1 MVFCGKPSKGCSVC
15 RKRKIRCDQKQP
27 GCGQCQKRK
36 EECPGY
42 RNQIDLMFRD
52 ESDHVRNKAKEKA
65 RRRRLL
71 TVKTPGSPSS
81 STGST
86 TPELRQYLPSS
97 FVPSPKRPACSTPET
112 AWSEDDESG
121 PMSPDSGSW
130 PVTPAVAMLYD
141 LPPGCQQQGIAYFF
155 SRYVSVEETTC
166 HHNFSFVFDVWK
178 PTSVAQDRHVDGVL
192 ASMTAVGL
200 VGLAG
205 VTRSQDIMEAAWK
218 SYGTALRLTNHAL
231 ETPTEAVKDT
241 TMLSVLI
248 LGLFE
253 LIAEHPSRMRTVQ
266 AFQKHINGAVALAKL
281 RGTAQFETKAGVKM
295 FSMLCQRVML
305 SCLQS
310 REPKPMPQP
319 LIDLWHAMPQPAQLK
334 GFGGLTLS
342 ALPLMHDFLQ
352 LRADI
357 LSGAMVDSEQI
368 LAHLFRI
375 DEGFE
380 QLSAHFSPDLPYKT
394 FRLTRHHPAVLNG
407 VCHVYPTLWDTTLWN
422 SLRMLRM
429 LLLETIICQ
438 IQKVSR
444 ELCLK
449 PTSGPYADQF
459 KSAKRKLKEMVEAI
473 CGSVPQL
480 LGLVDPTDGS
490 VDSPCSTTPISSVE
504 VRETPSPP
512 TSPSGRSSDSGG
524 SGQSPIDPTRPHCA
538 NLTILHPVTPALTD
552 PEEEANRFVLLVSAT
567 SPVVWPLYMVG
578 MSSVCTAEVK
588 SYVVGRLRTLYMETG
603 VKQADAVA
611 NLLDEHDAVDVQ
623 EHEQE
628 MGPNDQTLW
637 WPGLGIRY
645 NWVDTGEMEEMP
657 LHLRLVQQE
666 HELFHER
673 LRQEQF
679 YRGGTVMM
687 DDGKGLIDPQLVN
700 I

>member
-1 MVFCGKPSKGCSVC
+1 
-15 RKRKIRCDQKQP
+15 
-27 GCGQCQKRK
+27 
-36 EECPGY
+36 
-42 RNQIDLMFRD
+42 MFRD

-71 TVKTPGSPSS
+71 TVKTPSSPTSTRCSTTPEPRQTSPSS
-81 STGST
+81 S
-86 TPELRQYLPSS
+86 
-97 FVPSPKRPACSTPET
+97 VPSPKRPASLTPET

-130 PVTPAVAMLYD
+130 PVTPAVALLYD
-141 LPPGCQQQGIAYFF
+141 LSPSCQQQGIAYFF

-178 PTSVAQDRHVDGVL
+178 PTSVAQDRQVDGVL

-205 VTRSQDIMEAAWK
+205 VTRSQDMMEAAWK

-253 LIAEHPSRMRTVQ
+253 LIAEHPSRMRTVE
-266 AFQKHINGAVALAKL
+266 AFQEHVNGAVALAKL

-295 FSMLCQRVML
+295 FSMLCQRVIL

-319 LIDLWHAMPQPAQLK
+319 LIDLWHAMPQPMQLK

-357 LSGAMVDSEQI
+357 LSGAMVNSDQT
-368 LAHLFRI
+368 LAHLFRV
-375 DEGFE
+375 DKGFE

-407 VCHVYPTLWDTTLWN
+407 VCNVYPTLWDTTLWN

-438 IQKVSR
+438 IQQVSR

-459 KSAKRKLKEMVEAI
+459 TSARRKLKEMVESL
-473 CGSVPQL
+473 CGSVPQM

-490 VDSPCSTTPISSVE
+490 VDSACSTPISSVE

-512 TSPSGRSSDSGG
+512 TSPSARSSDSGG
-524 SGQSPIDPTRPHCA
+524 SGQSPLDPTRAHCA
-538 NLTILHPVTPALTD
+538 KLTILHPVTPALTD
-552 PEEEANRFVLLVSAT
+552 AEEEANRFVLLVSAT
-567 SPVVWPLYMVG
+567 SPVVWPLYMAG
-578 MSSVCTAEVK
+578 MSSVCTGEVK

-611 NLLDEHDAVDVQ
+611 NLLE
-623 EHEQE
+623 EQE
-628 MGPNDQTLW
+628 TIDGDQDDHGNGAEEQMLW
-637 WPGLGIRY
+637 FPGLGIGY
-645 NWVDTGEMEEMP
+645 DWMSTGEMEGMP
-657 LHLRLVQQE
+657 LHLRVVQQQ

-679 YRGGTVMM
+679 CHGGLVMM
-687 DDGKGLIDPQLVN
+687 EDGKGLIDPQLIN

>member
-1 MVFCGKPSKGCSVC
+1 
-15 RKRKIRCDQKQP
+15 
-27 GCGQCQKRK
+27 
-36 EECPGY
+36 
-42 RNQIDLMFRD
+42 
-52 ESDHVRNKAKEKA
+52 
-65 RRRRLL
+65 
-71 TVKTPGSPSS
+71 
-81 STGST
+81 
-86 TPELRQYLPSS
+86 
-97 FVPSPKRPACSTPET
+97 
-112 AWSEDDESG
+112 
-121 PMSPDSGSW
+121 MSPDSGSW
-130 PVTPAVAMLYD
+130 PVTPAVALLYD
-141 LPPGCQQQGIAYFF
+141 LSPSCQQQGIAYFF

-178 PTSVAQDRHVDGVL
+178 PTSVAQDRQVDGVL

-205 VTRSQDIMEAAWK
+205 VTRSQDMMEAAWK

-253 LIAEHPSRMRTVQ
+253 LIAEHPSRMRTVE
-266 AFQKHINGAVALAKL
+266 AFQEHVNGAVALAKL
-281 RGTAQFETKAGVKM
+281 RGTAQLETKVGIKM
-295 FSMLCQRVML
+295 FSMLCQRVIL

-319 LIDLWHAMPQPAQLK
+319 LIDLWRAMPQTTQRE

-352 LRADI
+352 VRADI
-357 LSGAMVDSEQI
+357 LSGAMVDSNSI
-368 LAHLFRI
+368 LAHLLGI

-380 QLSAHFSPDLPYKT
+380 QLSAQFSPALPHKT
-394 FRLTRHHPAVLNG
+394 FRLTSHHPAVLNG
-407 VCHVYPTLWDTTLWN
+407 VCDVYPTLWDTTLWN
-422 SLRMLRM
+422 SLRVLRM
-429 LLLETIICQ
+429 LLLETIIYE
-438 IQKVSR
+438 IQQLSR
-444 ELCLK
+444 GLCVK

-459 KSAKRKLKEMVEAI
+459 TGAKCNLKDMVEAI
-473 CGSVPQL
+473 CGSVPQM

-490 VDSPCSTTPISSVE
+490 VDSSYSTPISSVE

-512 TSPSGRSSDSGG
+512 TSPSARSSDSGG
-524 SGQSPIDPTRPHCA
+524 SGQSPIDPTRTHYT

-552 PEEEANRFVLLVSAT
+552 AEEEASRFVLLVSAM

-578 MSSVCTAEVK
+578 MASVCTAEVK

-611 NLLDEHDAVDVQ
+611 NLLDEHDAVDVE
-623 EHEQE
+623 EHEQGNGLKE
-628 MGPNDQTLW
+628 QSLW
-637 WPGLGIRY
+637 FPGLGIGY
-645 NWVDTGEMEEMP
+645 DWMNTGVMEDMP
-657 LHLRLVQQE
+657 LHLRVVQQQ

-679 YRGGTVMM
+679 YHGGPVMM
-687 DDGKGLIDPQLVN
+687 DDGKGLIDPQLIN

>member
-1 MVFCGKPSKGCSVC
+1 
-15 RKRKIRCDQKQP
+15 
-27 GCGQCQKRK
+27 
-36 EECPGY
+36 
-42 RNQIDLMFRD
+42 
-52 ESDHVRNKAKEKA
+52 
-65 RRRRLL
+65 
-71 TVKTPGSPSS
+71 
-81 STGST
+81 
-86 TPELRQYLPSS
+86 
-97 FVPSPKRPACSTPET
+97 
-112 AWSEDDESG
+112 
-121 PMSPDSGSW
+121 MSPDSGSW
-130 PVTPAVAMLYD
+130 PVTPAVALLYD
-141 LPPGCQQQGIAYFF
+141 VSPRCQQQGIAYFF

-178 PTSVAQDRHVDGVL
+178 PTSVAQDRHVDSVL

-205 VTRSQDIMEAAWK
+205 VTRSQDMMEAAWK

-231 ETPTEAVKDT
+231 ETPIEAVKDT

-253 LIAEHPSRMRTVQ
+253 LIAEHPSRMRTVE
-266 AFQKHINGAVALAKL
+266 AFQEHINGAVALAKL
-281 RGTAQFETKAGVKM
+281 RGTAQFQTKAGVKM
-295 FSMLCQRVML
+295 FSKLCQRVML

-310 REPKPMPQP
+310 RKPMPMPQP
-319 LIDLWHAMPQPAQLK
+319 LIDLWHTMPQPIQLK

-357 LSGAMVDSEQI
+357 LSGVLVDSDNI

-380 QLSAHFSPDLPYKT
+380 QLSAQFSPDLPYKT

-407 VCHVYPTLWDTTLWN
+407 VCNVYSTLWDTTLWN

-429 LLLETIICQ
+429 LLLETIICE
-438 IQKVSR
+438 IQQLSR
-444 ELCLK
+444 GLCLK

-459 KSAKRKLKEMVEAI
+459 TGAKRKLKEILEAI

-490 VDSPCSTTPISSVE
+490 VDNSCSTPISSVE

-512 TSPSGRSSDSGG
+512 TSPSARSSDSGG
-524 SGQSPIDPTRPHCA
+524 SSQSPMDPARIQCA
-538 NLTILHPVTPALTD
+538 NLTILHPVTPASTD
-552 PEEEANRFVLLVSAT
+552 AEEEASRFVLLVSAT

-578 MSSVCTAEVK
+578 MSSVCTGQVK

-611 NLLDEHDAVDVQ
+611 NLLEEHDTIDVD
-623 EHEQE
+623 EDGYGNGPEEQS
-628 MGPNDQTLW
+628 LW
-637 WPGLGIRY
+637 LPGLGIGLDWM
-645 NWVDTGEMEEMP
+645 NTGEMEDMP
-657 LHLRLVQQE
+657 VHLRVVQQQ

-673 LRQEQF
+673 LRQEQV
-679 YRGGTVMM
+679 YHGGPVMM
-687 DDGKGLIDPQLVN
+687 EGGKGMIDPQL

>member
-15 RKRKIRCDQKQP
+15 RKRKIRCDQRAP
-27 GCGQCQKRK
+27 GCGQCEKRK

-42 RNQIDLMFRD
+42 RNIVDLMFRD
-52 ESDHVRNKAKEKA
+52 ESDHVREKA
-65 RRRRLL
+65 RRRRRL
-71 TVKTPGSPSS
+71 TVKAPRSPSFTS
-81 STGST
+81 RCST
-86 TPELRQYLPSS
+86 TSEPRQASLSLL
-97 FVPSPKRPACSTPET
+97 VPSPIRPTSPTPE
-112 AWSEDDESG
+112 AASSEDEDRP

-130 PVTPAVAMLYD
+130 PVTPAVAPLYD
-141 LPPGCQQQGIAYFF
+141 LSPSCQQQGIAYFF

-178 PTSVAQDRHVDGVL
+178 PASVAQDRQVDGVL

-205 VTRSQDIMEAAWK
+205 VTRSADMMEAAWK

-231 ETPTEAVKDT
+231 KTPIEAVKDT

-253 LIAEHPSRMRTVQ
+253 LIAEHPSRMRTVE
-266 AFQKHINGAVALAKL
+266 AFQEHINGAVALAKL

-310 REPKPMPQP
+310 REPMPMPRP
-319 LIDLWHAMPQPAQLK
+319 LIDLWHAMPQPVQLK
-334 GFGGLTLS
+334 GYGGLTLS

-352 LRADI
+352 VRADM
-357 LSGAMVDSEQI
+357 LSGALVDSDSI
-368 LAHLFRI
+368 LAHLFNI

-380 QLSAHFSPDLPYKT
+380 QLSAQFSPNLVCKS

-407 VCHVYPTLWDTTLWN
+407 VCNVYPTLWDTTLWN

-429 LLLETIICQ
+429 LLLETIICE
-438 IQKVSR
+438 IQQLSR
-444 ELCLK
+444 GLCLK
-449 PTSGPYADQF
+449 ATCGPYADQF
-459 KSAKRKLKEMVEAI
+459 KSSKRKLMEMLEAI

-490 VDSPCSTTPISSVE
+490 VDNSCSTPILSVE

-512 TSPSGRSSDSGG
+512 TSPSARSSDSGG
-524 SGQSPIDPTRPHCA
+524 SSQSPLDPTRAHCA
-538 NLTILHPVTPALTD
+538 NLTILHPVTPASAD
-552 PEEEANRFVLLVSAT
+552 AEEEASRFVLLISAT

-578 MSSVCTAEVK
+578 MSSVCTGEVK

-611 NLLDEHDAVDVQ
+611 NLLEEHDTIDGDDGNGDGPE
-623 EHEQE
+623 EHA
-628 MGPNDQTLW
+628 LW
-637 WPGLGIRY
+637 LPGLGIGY
-645 NWVDTGEMEEMP
+645 DWMNTGEMEDMP
-657 LHLRLVQQE
+657 LHLRVVQQQ

-679 YRGGTVMM
+679 YHGGPVMM
-687 DDGKGLIDPQLVN
+687 EDGMKGMIDPQL